1 MKSYR
6 TNSWNCKQ
14 SQICQSR
21 VPEKHIV
28 KLMGVHLVIDLRLN
42 YPYIQK
48 VYDCFHTK
56 WKEEKDDIAK
66 GEY

>member
-1 MKSYR
+1 
-6 TNSWNCKQ
+6 
-14 SQICQSR
+14 
-21 VPEKHIV
+21 
-28 KLMGVHLVIDLRLN
+28 MGVYLAIDLRLN